1 MTGIYQVLTTSYW
14 GNPIDFKLWGAGGG
28 SGNKQCGSSSNNG
41 GAGGF
46 VSGTLLGY
54 TSGTLNI
61 YVGAG
66 GSLGVV
72 SNYGGGGPGGDGDS
86 GSGGGATYIYLGSTL
101 LMVAGAGAG
110 QGAPGG
116 YPNGIDSCAGSGG
129 TQTAGGIGCPGG
141 YGGGGGGYTSG
152 SFLQGGQGAG
162 CNGGGGGSGYYGGG
176 GGSGDCGSCPG
187 ATGGG
192 GSGYYHPTLIS
203 NFAYSNGSGTTPG
216 GNTDADWANS
226 AGTGGAWRAGS
237 GYPGRVVI
245 TIKGTKYTFGYT
257 GSLQTLAIT

>member
-86 GSGGGATYIYLGSTL
+86 GSGGGATYVYLGATL

-116 YPNGIDSCAGSGG
+116 YPNGTDACVGSGG

-141 YGGGGGGYTSG
+141 YGGGGGGRGLYIRKFSTRWPR
-152 SFLQGGQGAG
+152 
-162 CNGGGGGSGYYGGG
+162 C
-176 GGSGDCGSCPG
+176 
-187 ATGGG
+187 
-192 GSGYYHPTLIS
+192 
-203 NFAYSNGSGTTPG
+203 
-216 GNTDADWANS
+216 
-226 AGTGGAWRAGS
+226 RM
-237 GYPGRVVI
+237 
-245 TIKGTKYTFGYT
+245 
-257 GSLQTLAIT
+257 